1 MNCGPMFPTFVRNTW
16 TSTQTPPEYYMH
28 VVGMASAPQPS
39 LSGEIPVS
47 LSRLVD
53 LLEENG
59 EDDYGM
65 IGPTQFAF
73 KTAFRMIQRAEKLA
87 GGEFS
92 SSPSVDSEGG
102 IRVTWRCED
111 RQIKLI
117 CPSTPDVP
125 MYIYQSSQER
135 SNIRNQ
141 NVTDTTLA
149 DKLSWLANCE
159 PASARASG

>member
-1 MNCGPMFPTFVRNTW
+1 MFPTFVRNTW
-16 TSTQTPPEYYMH
+16 TSTQTPPDSYMH
-28 VVGMASAPQPS
+28 VVGMASVPQAS
-39 LSGEIPVS
+39 LSCEIPVS

-73 KTAFRMIQRAEKLA
+73 KTAFRMVQKAEKLA

-102 IRVTWRCED
+102 IRITWRRGE

-117 CPSTPDVP
+117 CPSTPNAP
-125 MYIYQSSQER
+125 TYIYQSSPEG
-135 SNIRNQ
+135 SALRNQ
-141 NVTDTTLA
+141 NVTVTVLA
-149 DKLSWLANCE
+149 DKLAWLANCE
-159 PASARASG
+159 PSTARASG